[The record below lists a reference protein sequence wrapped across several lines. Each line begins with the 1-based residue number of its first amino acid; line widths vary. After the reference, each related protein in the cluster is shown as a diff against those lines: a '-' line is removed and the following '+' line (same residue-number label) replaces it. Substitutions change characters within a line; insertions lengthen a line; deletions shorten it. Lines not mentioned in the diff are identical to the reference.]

1 MESIGSKGAGGIRS
15 FDGDWQKLYSSLKEG
30 NKVFD
35 ADKRSN
41 VQCSKSDGYI
51 GIEFDVGGD
60 EQLDV
65 QLSPA
70 TMRKFIPANGV
81 KGTMITTDDNEG
93 KKVYFFKV
101 DAPYI
106 PNNVSAE
113 LRFDILKSGEKAEE
127 RELTVKIG
135 EEQ

>member
-1 MESIGSKGAGGIRS
+1 MESIGSKGTGGVRS

-35 ADKRSN
+35 ADNRSN
-41 VQCSKSDGYI
+41 VQCSKKDGYI
-51 GIEFDVGGD
+51 GIEFNVGGD

-65 QLSPA
+65 QLSPCS
-70 TMRKFIPANGV
+70 RRFVPANGMN
-81 KGTMITTDDNEG
+81 GTRIAAEDNEG

-106 PNNVSAE
+106 PNGASAE
-113 LRFDILKSGEKAEE
+113 LRFDILKSGEKTEE
-127 RELTVKIG
+127 RELTVRIG
-135 EEQ
+135 EE

>member
-1 MESIGSKGAGGIRS
+1 MESIGSNGAGRIRS

-35 ADKRSN
+35 AGKRSS
-41 VQCSKSDGYI
+41 VLCSKSDGYI
-51 GIEFDVGGD
+51 GVEFDIGGD

-81 KGTMITTDDNEG
+81 NGTRISTDDNEG

-106 PNNVSAE
+106 PDNVSAE
-113 LRFDILKSGEKAEE
+113 LHFDILKSGEKAGE

-135 EEQ
+135 EER